1 MEAFKRFLGK
11 LAAWSLA
18 IVTIVTAGWLWV
30 SLKYVY
36 SSGER
41 AGYVQ
46 KFSRKGWI
54 IKTWEGDLAMV
65 NLPGA
70 MSERFA
76 FTVRNEEIAKQISES
91 MGQRVV
97 IKYDQHRFLPGTTFG
112 ETEYFVVSVRRE
124 PNENDPAPARA
135 AEGVAAPKGSI

>member
-1 MEAFKRFLGK
+1 MEAFKRFLSK
-11 LAAWSLA
+11 LAAWTIA
-18 IVTIVTAGWLWV
+18 IAAIVTAGWLWV

-41 AGYVQ
+41 AGYIQ
-46 KFSRKGWI
+46 KFSQKGWV

-70 MSERFA
+70 LSERFA
-76 FTVRNEEIAKQISES
+76 FTVRNDDVAKKISDT

-97 IKYDQHRFLPGTTFG
+97 ITYDQHRFLPGTAFG
-112 ETEYFVVSVRRE
+112 ETEYFVVDVRPE
-124 PNENDPAPARA
+124 VDPAQSTVPSEAAPA
-135 AEGVAAPKGSI
+135 VAPKGSI

>member
-1 MEAFKRFLGK
+1 MEAFKKFVAK

-18 IVTIVTAGWLWV
+18 ILTLVTAGWLWV

-36 SSGER
+36 STGER

-46 KFSRKGWI
+46 KFSRKGWV

-70 MSERFA
+70 LSERFA
-76 FTVRNEEIAKQISES
+76 FTVRNEDVAKRISES

-112 ETEYFVVSVRRE
+112 ETEYFVVEVRPE
-124 PNENDPAPARA
+124 SDEKPAA
-135 AEGVAAPKGSI
+135 ATAAPSGAPLHEGSL

>member
-1 MEAFKRFLGK
+1 MDAFKRFIGK

-18 IVTIVTAGWLWV
+18 IVMIVTAGWLWV

-54 IKTWEGDLAMV
+54 IKTWEGQIAMV

-70 MSERFA
+70 MSERFE
-76 FTVRNEEIAKQISES
+76 FTVRNEEIAKRISDT
-91 MGQRVV
+91 MGERVV
-97 IKYDQHRFLPGTTFG
+97 IKYNQHRFLPGNLFG
-112 ETEYFVVSVRRE
+112 DTEYFVADVRAE
-124 PNENDPAPARA
+124 PGTENP
-135 AEGVAAPKGSI
+135 VAAPASRKGSI